1 MNRKTVSP
9 SHDDRKSID
18 SKRGIFTSKNVP
30 EEKPSVIPYLNTSLQ
45 GIRESLDD
53 IKNINSSF

>member
-18 SKRGIFTSKNVP
+18 SKRGIFTSKNPP

-45 GIRESLDD
+45 GIR
-53 IKNINSSF
+53 